1 MGADRKQS
9 VVGFD
14 GQVHEMPGLY
24 VLDSSAFPTNLGVNP
39 QNSII
44 AWSWLCSEKLA

>member
-1 MGADRKQS
+1 
-9 VVGFD
+9 
-14 GQVHEMPGLY
+14 

-44 AWSWLCSEKLA
+44 AWSWLCTEKLA